1 MCIEAS
7 SDMKLVSSA
16 PLDNPTQSACPQP
29 LVWLKCAAIMRGFP
43 GCHLVLTVLMTA
55 SHAYQ
60 VKLPFRI
67 HFDFAL

>member
-7 SDMKLVSSA
+7 SNMKLVSSA
-16 PLDNPTQSACPQP
+16 PLDNPTQSASPQ
-29 LVWLKCAAIMRGFP
+29 LLEWLKCAAIMRGFP
-43 GCHLVLTVLMTA
+43 GCHLALTVLVTA

-67 HFDFAL
+67 HLDFAL